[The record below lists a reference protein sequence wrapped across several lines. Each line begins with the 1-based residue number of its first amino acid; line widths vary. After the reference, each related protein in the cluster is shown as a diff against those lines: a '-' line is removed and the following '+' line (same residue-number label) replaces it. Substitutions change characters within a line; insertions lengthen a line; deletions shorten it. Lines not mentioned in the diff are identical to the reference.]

1 LETYA
6 ILSGLLL
13 ILCLAPVG
21 RSLSLDRVREV
32 RLAKRKSLDA
42 HPPAFTSRSAFVCTR
57 AMQVAM
63 AAVLLLS
70 GADRLR
76 GWWGATFLAHNDA
89 YRGFLLEALASHPGP
104 IGLATI
110 ATALIEIAFAF
121 VVWPQ
126 RTRGYVLVAAIAV
139 QLQFAV
145 MPQLHLYGF
154 VTIAGLV
161 SFLRRE
167 WLESFGAWWKRT
179 MGDMEM
185 IYDGHC
191 GFCKRSMAWFLAFDG
206 LHQIAIRDF
215 RADPS
220 PVVSHERLL
229 KHLYLVLPDGRAL
242 PGFEAYRY
250 VVLRVPG
257 LWWQVPF
264 FYVPVFSRLLG
275 HPTYDWVAANR
286 GRL

>member
-1 LETYA
+1 
-6 ILSGLLL
+6 
-13 ILCLAPVG
+13 
-21 RSLSLDRVREV
+21 
-32 RLAKRKSLDA
+32 
-42 HPPAFTSRSAFVCTR
+42 
-57 AMQVAM
+57 MQIAM
-63 AAVLLLS
+63 AALLLLS
-70 GADRLR
+70 GVDRIG

-89 YRGFLLEALASHPGP
+89 YRGFLVEAFASHPGP

-110 ATALIEIAFAF
+110 TTALIEIAFALLI
-121 VVWPQ
+121 WPQ
-126 RTRGYVLVAAIAV
+126 RTRGYVLVAAIVV

-145 MPQLHLYGF
+145 MPELHFYGF

-167 WLESFGAWWKRT
+167 WLESLGAWWKRT
-179 MGDMEM
+179 MGGMEM

-206 LHQIAIRDF
+206 LRQIAIRDF

-220 PVVSHERLL
+220 PVVSPERLL

-264 FYVPVFSRLLG
+264 FYVPVLSRLFG
-275 HPTYDWVAANR
+275 HPIYDWVAANR
-286 GRL
+286 SRL